1 METTALE
8 TTPRAGYQAI
18 SSIVRLP
25 KRADFLRIAAQKRR
39 WAAPGLVLQVA
50 PRPDDAV
57 VASGCIRVGF
67 TATRKVGG
75 AVSRNRSRRRLRA
88 AVNQVMTRSARDD
101 CDYVVIVRAATVGRP
116 FDKLVSDLEVALKKC
131 DAFAYDH
138 ESDAE

>member
-8 TTPRAGYQAI
+8 TTPKAGHQSV
-18 SSIVRLP
+18 SSVVRLP

-50 PRPDDAV
+50 PRPEDAPV
-57 VASGCIRVGF
+57 RPGDIRVGF

-75 AVSRNRSRRRLRA
+75 AVTRNRSRRRLRA
-88 AVNQVMTRSARDD
+88 AVAQVMPRSARKD
-101 CDYVVIVRAATVGRP
+101 CDYVVIVRAATVDRP

-131 DAFAYDH
+131 DAFAPDH
-138 ESDAE
+138 ESNAA